1 MRLTFMPKTDW
12 SLSAFPSITQGELEK
27 DFEIIL
33 QRIDSGEGPFVIRS
47 VTGNSLVLIG
57 WEDYWNCFGI
67 LYTDGERKRIE
78 ELCSKIS
85 EED

>member
-1 MRLTFMPKTDW
+1 M
-12 SLSAFPSITQGELEK
+12 
-27 DFEIIL
+27 
-33 QRIDSGEGPFVIRS
+33 IRS

-67 LYTDGERKRIE
+67 LYPDGERKRIE